1 MLPKLKN
8 FVKKHTV
15 TTLISFLLLAGV
27 AFSNLTNHTESLLD
41 ALIIALDSTGNGSFT
56 DETWYIYLFGEPYTA
71 FTASDTTP
79 DVITG
84 SHHAFQTANVVTFT
98 NFDDGSTGST
108 IPDGAQISI
117 LCLHAVV
124 FDFTSS
130 GLFSQYGEDYT
141 ATVGEIDKFE
151 YDKDNTR
158 WVWTTPKSPTS
169 AIASN
174 GIIAR
179 VASGLAAAVTIT
191 GTANEITV
199 TDGDG
204 ESGGAG
210 ANPTISVP
218 SAVDWTIKT
227 FKIPNAAGSGALT
240 AAGMIHLNSTNK
252 LLSGYTDRE
261 MSIPFTQHRIVTFDP
276 KAVCDG
282 AVDRLFLMTI
292 GDDAPF
298 GIKITKW
305 TLSFEADPTTE
316 ADLDFK
322 RADAFI
328 GVANAAVMDVLDTTA
343 GASSEATAANINGG
357 AVAANGKVLYLE
369 FGTTYTETTHQ
380 IIFEYWYEV
389 EED

>member
-1 MLPKLKN
+1 MDTRKLRSLVITIMVL
-8 FVKKHTV
+8 FALSGVAWAATYSL
-15 TTLISFLLLAGV
+15 TYGTGATLDSLLA
-27 AFSNLTNHTESLLD
+27 AIDSD
-41 ALIIALDSTGNGSFT
+41 ADGSFS
-56 DETWYIYLFGEPYTA
+56 DETWYTYLFGEPYTA
-71 FTASDTTP
+71 FTASDETP

-98 NFDDGSTGST
+98 GFDDGGDSST
-108 IPDGAQISI
+108 IPDGFRVSV
-117 LCLHAVV
+117 LCLHAVT

-130 GLFSQYGEDYT
+130 GLFSQYGENYT
-141 ATVGEIDKFE
+141 ATVGEVDKFE

-158 WVWTTPKSPTS
+158 WIWTTPKSPTS
-169 AIASN
+169 AISSN
-174 GIIAR
+174 GLIAR
-179 VASGLAAAVTIT
+179 VASGSAAAVTIT
-191 GTANEITV
+191 GTANEIAV
-199 TDGDG
+199 ADGDG
-204 ESGGAG
+204 ENGGAG

-218 SAVDWTIKT
+218 SAVDWTSKT
-227 FKIPNAAGSGALT
+227 FKMPNAAGSGALT
-240 AAGMIHLNSTNK
+240 AAGMIHMNTTNK
-252 LLSGYTDRE
+252 LISGYTDRE

-316 ADLDFK
+316 VDLDFK

-328 GVANAAVMDVLDTTA
+328 GVANAAVMGVLDTTA

-357 AVAANGKVLYLE
+357 AVVANGKVLYLE
-369 FGTTYTETTHQ
+369 FGTAYTETTHQ